1 MDILEL
7 DLKMFNPLLTP
18 RDWQMR
24 AQLEATRLVG
34 THEYEAKMVEMRRY
48 KLMADE
54 IDRLTAYEMQSQ
66 D

>member
-1 MDILEL
+1 
-7 DLKMFNPLLTP
+7 MFNPLLTP